1 MKRILPLL
9 GLSLLAAGVLCPV
22 ASAERFSFKDMKDGE
37 NPGASRFWV
46 GLFNSGKDST
56 AVVRLD
62 QIASVCN
69 HSYTIAG
76 NLVREVTIDTTGNN
90 SIRIYCLTDKS
101 LPCKVKGNLKNTTD
115 LVRSKVG
122 DAARVPAKSFP
133 EGAYSHNIEYQVD
146 EPEELNAIY
155 DSVINAVISN
165 KGCVYK
171 VKSK

>member
-9 GLSLLAAGVLCPV
+9 GLFLLAAGAFCPV
-22 ASAERFSFKDMKDGE
+22 ASAERISFKDMKDGE

-46 GLFNSGKDST
+46 GLFNSGKSAT
-56 AVVRLD
+56 AAVRLD

-90 SIRIYCLTDKS
+90 SIRIYCLSAS
-101 LPCKVKGNLKNTTD
+101 LPSSAQSRLNNTAN
-115 LVRSKVG
+115 LVRSKTG
-122 DAARVPAKSFP
+122 DASRVPAKSFP

-146 EPEELNAIY
+146 SEAELDAIY

-171 VKSK
+171 VKAK